1 MSAVDD
7 DIRADFLTEAGEL
20 LDRLGQQLIAL
31 ERNPQDRELLN
42 AVFRAFHTVKGG
54 AGFLN
59 LKAMVELCHIAEEV
73 FGVVRAGRRPMT
85 AELMDATMQSLD
97 QLVSMMA
104 EVAAGNDPSPA
115 PPSLLAALKVHAA
128 DAPSTPAAAAAP
140 AVDTA
145 AAAPKAARR
154 GKAKTK
160 AKSASPATA
169 DPALI
174 SEDEFEALL
183 DQLHGGKPPGVEVP
197 AAAAPPMNLEDEF
210 EALLDQMHGGGAPG
224 TGPSASATEPKPSPP
239 GRGLGEGLS
248 SLAKD
253 FPESTSV
260 PHPRPS
266 PGGRGG
272 NAAPSSSSVP
282 VAAASAPTG
291 ETTLRVD
298 TVRLDQMMNLVGE
311 LVLVRN
317 RLKTLRARNASPES
331 YAKSVG
337 ELDHITRSLQSA
349 VMKIR
354 MQPIKKVFSRF
365 PKLARDVARG
375 LGKQVDVELIGED
388 TDLDKNLVEA
398 LADPLVHMVRNS
410 VDHGIESPQVRAA
423 AGKPATG
430 KLVLAA
436 EQQGDH
442 ILISVRDD
450 GAGIDPEK
458 LRRKV
463 VEKGLMDP
471 AQVAKLTSDECLQ
484 LVFMAGFSTKEQVS
498 DLSGRGVGM
507 DVVKSKI
514 TALNGSVSIE
524 SKVGFGSCVKLRV
537 PLTLA
542 ILPALMVTVGAR
554 LLALPL
560 ADVFDVF
567 ALDETRLR
575 RLDHWQAIL
584 YRNSTLRLVDLQAWS
599 GAGDPIAGEAGTA
612 PRHVVVAQAHGER
625 FGFIVHSVKA
635 REEVVIKP
643 LGLGLRGLA
652 GLAGATV
659 TGEGRV
665 ALILDFPGLVRAW
678 SPGLHGVALY

>member
-1 MSAVDD
+1 MSASNNGIDD

-20 LDRLGQQLIAL
+20 LDRLGEQLVEL

-54 AGFLN
+54 AGFLA
-59 LKAMVELCHIAEEV
+59 LTHMVELCHIAEEV
-73 FGVVRAGRRPMT
+73 FGVVRAGGRPMT
-85 AELMDATMQSLD
+85 PELMDATMQSLD

-104 EVAAGNDPSPA
+104 EVAAGRDPSPA
-115 PPSLLAALKVHAA
+115 PAALLAALKAQTSAPPASAA
-128 DAPSTPAAAAAP
+128 AVAPSPAEAAPAAKPKAKRVRKPKAAAASGG
-140 AVDTA
+140 D
-145 AAAPKAARR
+145 
-154 GKAKTK
+154 
-160 AKSASPATA
+160 
-169 DPALI
+169 LI

-183 DQLHGGKPPGVEVP
+183 DQLHGGKPPGVDAPATPAKPAAEMSLEDEFEKLLDQLHGGAAPGVTTPAPPPAAQANPVREPVLPAVP
-197 AAAAPPMNLEDEF
+197 AAAAP
-210 EALLDQMHGGGAPG
+210 
-224 TGPSASATEPKPSPP
+224 
-239 GRGLGEGLS
+239 
-248 SLAKD
+248 
-253 FPESTSV
+253 
-260 PHPRPS
+260 
-266 PGGRGG
+266 
-272 NAAPSSSSVP
+272 AA
-282 VAAASAPTG
+282 
-291 ETTLRVD
+291 ETTVRVD

-317 RLKTLRARNASPES
+317 RLKTLRARNATSEA

-337 ELDHITRSLQSA
+337 ELDHITRSLQAA

-354 MQPIKKVFSRF
+354 MQPIRKVFSKF

-410 VDHGIESPQVRAA
+410 VDHGIELPQVRAA

-430 KLVLAA
+430 KLLLAA

-471 AQVAKLTSDECLQ
+471 SQAAKLTSDECLQ

-514 TALNGSVSIE
+514 TGLNGSVVIE
-524 SKVGFGSCVKLRV
+524 SKIGQGSCVKLRV

-542 ILPALMVTVGAR
+542 ILPALMVSVGNR

-575 RLDHWQAIL
+575 RLDHWQALL

-599 GAGDPIAGEAGTA
+599 GAGQPPAGEHGDA
-612 PRHVVVAQAHGER
+612 PRHVVVAQAYGER
-625 FGFIVHSVKA
+625 YGFIVHSVKA

-665 ALILDFPGLVRAW
+665 ALIVDFPGLVRAW
-678 SPGLHGVALY
+678 SSGLHGIALY

>member
-1 MSAVDD
+1 MSASNNGIDD

-20 LDRLGQQLIAL
+20 LDRLGEQLVEL

-54 AGFLN
+54 AGFLA
-59 LKAMVELCHIAEEV
+59 LTHMVELCHIAEEV
-73 FGVVRAGRRPMT
+73 FGVVRAGGRPMT
-85 AELMDATMQSLD
+85 SELMDATMQSLD

-104 EVAAGNDPSPA
+104 DVAAGRDPSPA
-115 PPSLLAALKVHAA
+115 PAALLAALKAQTS
-128 DAPSTPAAAAAP
+128 APSASAAAAAVAPVP
-140 AVDTA
+140 AEAAPAAKPKAKRVRKPKA
-145 AAAPKAARR
+145 AAAS
-154 GKAKTK
+154 GG
-160 AKSASPATA
+160 
-169 DPALI
+169 DLI

-183 DQLHGGKPPGVEVP
+183 DQLHGGKPPGVDTPATPVPPAAEMSLEDEFEKLLDQLHGVGAPGMTAPAPPVAVVPATPAREPALPAGP
-197 AAAAPPMNLEDEF
+197 AAAAP
-210 EALLDQMHGGGAPG
+210 
-224 TGPSASATEPKPSPP
+224 
-239 GRGLGEGLS
+239 
-248 SLAKD
+248 
-253 FPESTSV
+253 
-260 PHPRPS
+260 
-266 PGGRGG
+266 
-272 NAAPSSSSVP
+272 AA
-282 VAAASAPTG
+282 
-291 ETTLRVD
+291 ETTVRVD

-317 RLKTLRARNASPES
+317 RLKTLRARNATPEA

-337 ELDHITRSLQSA
+337 ELDHITRSLQAA

-354 MQPIKKVFSRF
+354 MQPIRKVFSKF

-410 VDHGIESPQVRAA
+410 VDHGIELPQVRAA

-430 KLVLAA
+430 KLLLSA

-471 AQVAKLTSDECLQ
+471 SQAAKLTSDECLQ

-514 TALNGSVSIE
+514 TGLNGSVVIE
-524 SKVGFGSCVKLRV
+524 SKVGQGSCVKLRV

-542 ILPALMVTVGAR
+542 ILPALMVSVGNR

-575 RLDHWQAIL
+575 RLDHWQALL

-599 GAGDPIAGEAGTA
+599 GAGQPPPGEHGDA

-625 FGFIVHSVKA
+625 YGFIVHSVKA

-665 ALILDFPGLVRAW
+665 ALIVDFPGLVRAW
-678 SPGLHGVALY
+678 SSGLHGIALY

>member
-1 MSAVDD
+1 MNGVDD
-7 DIRADFLTEAGEL
+7 EIRADFLTEAGEL
-20 LDRLGQQLIAL
+20 LDRLGEQLVDL

-73 FGVVRAGRRPMT
+73 FGVVRSGGRPMT
-85 AELMDATMQSLD
+85 PDLMDATMQSLD
-97 QLVSMMA
+97 QLISMMA
-104 EVAAGNDPSPA
+104 EVSAGNDPSPA
-115 PPSLLAALKVHAA
+115 PASLLAALKANA
-128 DAPSTPAAAAAP
+128 STAPVVAAP
-140 AVDTA
+140 APVVQV
-145 AAAPKAARR
+145 AAPLEKPKAKAK
-154 GKAKTK
+154 GKAK
-160 AKSASPATA
+160 AEPAANPNAS
-169 DPALI
+169 L
-174 SEDEFEALL
+174 EDEFEALL
-183 DQLHGGKPPGVEVP
+183 DQLHGGKPPGIEVP
-197 AAAAPPMNLEDEF
+197 VAAADPNLISDDEFERLLDQLHGGAAPGAAPPAAN
-210 EALLDQMHGGGAPG
+210 
-224 TGPSASATEPKPSPP
+224 TEQKPSPP

-248 SLAKD
+248 SSAKEAA
-253 FPESTSV
+253 ESSSA

-266 PGGRGG
+266 PAGRGE
-272 NAAPSSSSVP
+272 NSAP
-282 VAAASAPTG
+282 VAASTASTA
-291 ETTLRVD
+291 ETTVRVD

-337 ELDHITRSLQSA
+337 ELDHITRSLQAA

-354 MQPIKKVFSRF
+354 MQPIKKVFSKF

-410 VDHGIESPQVRAA
+410 VDHGIEMPQVRAA
-423 AGKPATG
+423 SGKPATG

-458 LRRKV
+458 LRKKV

-471 AQVAKLTSDECLQ
+471 SQAAKLTSDECLQ

-514 TALNGSVSIE
+514 TALNGSVVIE
-524 SKVGFGSCVKLRV
+524 SKVGQGSCVKLRV

-542 ILPALMVTVGAR
+542 ILPALMVSVGAR

-567 ALDETRLR
+567 ALDESRLR
-575 RLDHWQAIL
+575 RLDHWQAVL
-584 YRNSTLRLVDLQAWS
+584 YRNTTLRLIDLQAWS
-599 GAGDPIAGEAGTA
+599 GSCDPIPSESGTA
-612 PRHVVVAQAHGER
+612 PRHVVVAQANGER
-625 FGFIVHSVKA
+625 YGFIVHSVKA

-678 SPGLHGVALY
+678 SSGLHGVALY

>member
-1 MSAVDD
+1 MSGNENDLGD
-7 DIRADFLTEAGEL
+7 DILADFLTEAGEL
-20 LDRLGQQLIAL
+20 LDRLGEQLIDL
-31 ERNPQDRELLN
+31 ERTPDDRELLN

-59 LKAMVELCHIAEEV
+59 LTAMVALCHIAEEV
-73 FGVVRAGRRPMT
+73 FGMLRAGQRPMT
-85 AELMDATMQSLD
+85 PELMDAAMQSLD

-104 EVAAGNDPSPA
+104 EVAAGNEPTPA
-115 PPSLLAALKVHAA
+115 PEALLAALRAHAKNE
-128 DAPSTPAAAAAP
+128 SPAAVVAPKTAAPKPKARKPAKAAP
-140 AVDTA
+140 A
-145 AAAPKAARR
+145 
-154 GKAKTK
+154 
-160 AKSASPATA
+160 A
-169 DPALI
+169 DPNTI
-174 SEDEFEALL
+174 SDDEFEALL
-183 DQLHGGKPPGVEVP
+183 DELHGAVP
-197 AAAAPPMNLEDEF
+197 AKAVNTALVADAISEDEF
-210 EALLDQMHGGGAPG
+210 EKLLDLYHGNGAPG
-224 TGPSASATEPKPSPP
+224 AATPVDETQSKPSPT
-239 GRGLGEGLS
+239 GRGENS
-248 SLAKD
+248 AV
-253 FPESTSV
+253 ST
-260 PHPRPS
+260 
-266 PGGRGG
+266 
-272 NAAPSSSSVP
+272 A
-282 VAAASAPTG
+282 
-291 ETTLRVD
+291 ETTVRVD
-298 TVRLDQMMNLVGE
+298 TTRLDQMMNLVGE

-317 RLKTLRARNASPES
+317 RLKTLRGKQATAEAF
-331 YAKSVG
+331 AKSVG
-337 ELDHITRSLQSA
+337 ELDHITRSLQDA

-354 MQPIKKVFSRF
+354 MQPIKKVFSKF

-410 VDHGIESPQVRAA
+410 VDHGIELPAARAA

-436 EQQGDH
+436 VAQGDH

-458 LRRKV
+458 LRKKV
-463 VEKGLMDP
+463 VEKGLMD
-471 AQVAKLTSDECLQ
+471 AALAARLTSDECLQ

-514 TALNGSVSIE
+514 TALNGSVVIE
-524 SKVGFGSCVKLRV
+524 SKIGQGSCVKLRV

-542 ILPALMVTVGAR
+542 ILPALMVAVGQR

-575 RLDHWQAIL
+575 RLDQWQAVL
-584 YRNSTLRLVDLQAWS
+584 YRDTTLRLIDLQQWS
-599 GAGDPIAGEAGTA
+599 NAEGPASDA
-612 PRHVVVAQAHGER
+612 PRHVVVAQANGER
-625 FGFIVHSVKA
+625 YGFIVHTVKA

-665 ALILDFPGLVRAW
+665 ALIVDFPGLVRAW
-678 SPGLHGVALY
+678 STRLHGTPVF

>member
-1 MSAVDD
+1 MSGIDD

-20 LDRLGQQLIAL
+20 LDRLGEQLVDL
-31 ERNPQDRELLN
+31 ERTPDDRELLN

-59 LKAMVELCHIAEEV
+59 LTAMVALCHIAEEV
-73 FGVVRAGRRPMT
+73 FGMLRAGQRQMT
-85 AELMDATMQSLD
+85 PELMDATMQSLD

-104 EVAAGNDPSPA
+104 EVAAGNEPTPA
-115 PPSLLAALKVHAA
+115 PEALLAALRAHAKNE
-128 DAPSTPAAAAAP
+128 SP
-140 AVDTA
+140 AVVVT
-145 AAAPKAARR
+145 PKAATPKP
-154 GKAKTK
+154 KARK
-160 AKSASPATA
+160 PAEAVPAA
-169 DPALI
+169 DPNTI
-174 SEDEFEALL
+174 SDDEFEALL
-183 DQLHGGKPPGVEVP
+183 DELHGAVP
-197 AAAAPPMNLEDEF
+197 AKAISAAPVADAISEDEF
-210 EALLDQMHGGGAPG
+210 EKLLDLYHGNGAPG
-224 TGPSASATEPKPSPP
+224 AAIPVVVQGFDSVKMAPDAKPAPA
-239 GRGLGEGLS
+239 
-248 SLAKD
+248 AKV
-253 FPESTSV
+253 EASTST
-260 PHPRPS
+260 
-266 PGGRGG
+266 
-272 NAAPSSSSVP
+272 A
-282 VAAASAPTG
+282 
-291 ETTLRVD
+291 ETTVRVD
-298 TVRLDQMMNLVGE
+298 TIRLDQMMNLVGE

-317 RLKTLRARNASPES
+317 RLKTLRGKHATAEAF
-331 YAKSVG
+331 AKSVG
-337 ELDHITRSLQSA
+337 ELDHITRSLQDA

-354 MQPIKKVFSRF
+354 MQPIKKVFSKF

-410 VDHGIESPQVRAA
+410 VDHGIELPAARAA

-436 EQQGDH
+436 VAQGDH

-458 LRRKV
+458 LRKKV
-463 VEKGLMDP
+463 VEKGLMD
-471 AQVAKLTSDECLQ
+471 AALAARLTSDECLQ

-514 TALNGSVSIE
+514 VALNGSVSIE
-524 SKVGFGSCVKLRV
+524 SKIGQGSCVKLRV

-542 ILPALMVTVGAR
+542 ILPALMVAVGKR

-575 RLDHWQAIL
+575 RLDQWQAVL
-584 YRNSTLRLVDLQAWS
+584 YRNSTLRLIDLQQWS
-599 GAGDPIAGEAGTA
+599 NAEGPGSDS
-612 PRHVVVAQAHGER
+612 PRHVVVAQANGER
-625 FGFIVHSVKA
+625 YGFIVHTVKA

-665 ALILDFPGLVRAW
+665 ALIVDFPGLVRAW
-678 SPGLHGVALY
+678 STRLHGTPVF

>member
-1 MSAVDD
+1 MSGIDD

-20 LDRLGQQLIAL
+20 LDRLGEQLVDL
-31 ERNPQDRELLN
+31 ERSPEDRELLN

-59 LKAMVELCHIAEEV
+59 LTAMVALCHIAEEV
-73 FGVVRAGRRPMT
+73 FGMLRAGQRQMT
-85 AELMDATMQSLD
+85 PELMDATMQSLD

-104 EVAAGNDPSPA
+104 EVAAGNEPTPA
-115 PPSLLAALKVHAA
+115 PETLLAALRAHARNE
-128 DAPSTPAAAAAP
+128 SP
-140 AVDTA
+140 AVVVA
-145 AAAPKAARR
+145 PKAAAPKPKARKPAKAA
-154 GKAKTK
+154 
-160 AKSASPATA
+160 PAA
-169 DPALI
+169 DPNTI
-174 SEDEFEALL
+174 SDDEFEALL
-183 DQLHGGKPPGVEVP
+183 DQLHGTAPVQAVSTAP
-197 AAAAPPMNLEDEF
+197 ASDTISEDEF
-210 EALLDQMHGGGAPG
+210 EKLLDQYHGNGAPG
-224 TGPSASATEPKPSPP
+224 AAIPVVVQGSDSEKTVADVKPSPP
-239 GRGLGEGLS
+239 ARVES
-248 SLAKD
+248 S
-253 FPESTSV
+253 
-260 PHPRPS
+260 
-266 PGGRGG
+266 
-272 NAAPSSSSVP
+272 
-282 VAAASAPTG
+282 ASAA
-291 ETTLRVD
+291 ETTVRVN
-298 TVRLDQMMNLVGE
+298 TTRLDQMMNLVGE

-317 RLKTLRARNASPES
+317 RLKTLRGKHATAEAF
-331 YAKSVG
+331 AKSVG
-337 ELDHITRSLQSA
+337 ELDHITRSLQDA

-354 MQPIKKVFSRF
+354 MQPIRKVFSKF

-410 VDHGIESPQVRAA
+410 VDHGIELPAARAA

-436 EQQGDH
+436 VAQGDH

-463 VEKGLMDP
+463 VEKGLMD
-471 AQVAKLTSDECLQ
+471 AALAARLTSDECLQ

-514 TALNGSVSIE
+514 TALNGSVVIE
-524 SKVGFGSCVKLRV
+524 SKIGQGSCVKLRV

-542 ILPALMVTVGAR
+542 ILPALMVAVGKR

-575 RLDHWQAIL
+575 RLDQWQAVL
-584 YRNSTLRLVDLQAWS
+584 YRDSTLRLIDLQQWS
-599 GAGDPIAGEAGTA
+599 NAEGPASDA
-612 PRHVVVAQAHGER
+612 PRHVVVAQANGER
-625 FGFIVHSVKA
+625 YGFIVHTVKA

-665 ALILDFPGLVRAW
+665 ALIVDFPGLVRAW
-678 SPGLHGVALY
+678 STRLHGTPVF

>member
-1 MSAVDD
+1 
-7 DIRADFLTEAGEL
+7 
-20 LDRLGQQLIAL
+20 
-31 ERNPQDRELLN
+31 
-42 AVFRAFHTVKGG
+42 
-54 AGFLN
+54 
-59 LKAMVELCHIAEEV
+59 
-73 FGVVRAGRRPMT
+73 
-85 AELMDATMQSLD
+85 
-97 QLVSMMA
+97 
-104 EVAAGNDPSPA
+104 
-115 PPSLLAALKVHAA
+115 
-128 DAPSTPAAAAAP
+128 
-140 AVDTA
+140 
-145 AAAPKAARR
+145 
-154 GKAKTK
+154 
-160 AKSASPATA
+160 
-169 DPALI
+169 
-174 SEDEFEALL
+174 
-183 DQLHGGKPPGVEVP
+183 
-197 AAAAPPMNLEDEF
+197 
-210 EALLDQMHGGGAPG
+210 
-224 TGPSASATEPKPSPP
+224 
-239 GRGLGEGLS
+239 
-248 SLAKD
+248 
-253 FPESTSV
+253 
-260 PHPRPS
+260 
-266 PGGRGG
+266 
-272 NAAPSSSSVP
+272 
-282 VAAASAPTG
+282 
-291 ETTLRVD
+291 
-298 TVRLDQMMNLVGE
+298 MMNLVGE

-317 RLKTLRARNASPES
+317 RLKTLRARNAPAEAF
-331 YAKSVG
+331 AKSVG

-354 MQPIKKVFSRF
+354 MQPIKKVFSKF

-584 YRNSTLRLVDLQAWS
+584 YRNTTLRLVDLQAWS

>member
-1 MSAVDD
+1 MSGIDD
-7 DIRADFLTEAGEL
+7 DIRADFLIEAGEL
-20 LDRLGQQLIAL
+20 LDRLGEQLVDL
-31 ERNPQDRELLN
+31 ERTPDDRELLN

-59 LKAMVELCHIAEEV
+59 LTAMVALCHIAEEV
-73 FGVVRAGRRPMT
+73 FGMLRAGQRQMT
-85 AELMDATMQSLD
+85 PELMDATMQSLD

-104 EVAAGNDPSPA
+104 EVAAGNEPTPA
-115 PPSLLAALKVHAA
+115 PEALLAALRAHAKTL
-128 DAPSTPAAAAAP
+128 PPAAVVAPKAVAPKPKARKPAKAAP
-140 AVDTA
+140 A
-145 AAAPKAARR
+145 
-154 GKAKTK
+154 
-160 AKSASPATA
+160 A
-169 DPALI
+169 DPVADPDGI
-174 SEDEFEALL
+174 SDDEFEALL
-183 DQLHGGKPPGVEVP
+183 DQLHGTAPVQAVS
-197 AAAAPPMNLEDEF
+197 AAPASDTISEDEF
-210 EALLDQMHGGGAPG
+210 EKLLDLYHGNGAPG
-224 TGPSASATEPKPSPP
+224 AAIPVVVQGFDSVKAKPATEVHAKPSPP
-239 GRGLGEGLS
+239 GRGEN
-248 SLAKD
+248 
-253 FPESTSV
+253 ST
-260 PHPRPS
+260 
-266 PGGRGG
+266 
-272 NAAPSSSSVP
+272 
-282 VAAASAPTG
+282 APTA
-291 ETTLRVD
+291 ETTVRVD
-298 TVRLDQMMNLVGE
+298 TTRLDQMMNLVGE

-317 RLKTLRARNASPES
+317 RLKTLRGKHATAEAF
-331 YAKSVG
+331 AKSVG
-337 ELDHITRSLQSA
+337 ELDHITRSLQDA

-354 MQPIKKVFSRF
+354 MQPIKKVFSKF

-410 VDHGIESPQVRAA
+410 VDHGIELPAARAA
-423 AGKPATG
+423 AGKPAIG

-436 EQQGDH
+436 VAQGDH

-463 VEKGLMDP
+463 VEKGLME
-471 AQVAKLTSDECLQ
+471 ATLAARLTSDECLQ

-514 TALNGSVSIE
+514 VALNGSVSIE
-524 SKVGFGSCVKLRV
+524 SKIGQGSCVKLRV

-542 ILPALMVTVGAR
+542 ILPALMVAVGQR

-575 RLDHWQAIL
+575 RLDQWQAVL
-584 YRNSTLRLVDLQAWS
+584 YRNTTLRLIDLQQWS
-599 GAGDPIAGEAGTA
+599 NSQGPSSDA
-612 PRHVVVAQAHGER
+612 PRHVVVAQANGER
-625 FGFIVHSVKA
+625 YGFIVHTVKA

-665 ALILDFPGLVRAW
+665 ALIVDFPGLVRAW
-678 SPGLHGVALY
+678 STRLHGTPVF

>member
-1 MSAVDD
+1 MSASNNGIDD

-20 LDRLGQQLIAL
+20 LDRLGEQLVEL

-54 AGFLN
+54 AGFLA
-59 LKAMVELCHIAEEV
+59 LTHMVELCHIAEEV
-73 FGVVRAGRRPMT
+73 FGVVRAGGRPMT
-85 AELMDATMQSLD
+85 PELMDATMQSLD

-104 EVAAGNDPSPA
+104 EVAAGHDPSPA
-115 PPSLLAALKVHAA
+115 PAALLAALKAQTS
-128 DAPSTPAAAAAP
+128 APPASAAAAAVAPVP
-140 AVDTA
+140 AEAAPAAKPKAKRVRKPKA
-145 AAAPKAARR
+145 AAAS
-154 GKAKTK
+154 G
-160 AKSASPATA
+160 S
-169 DPALI
+169 DLI

-183 DQLHGGKPPGVEVP
+183 DQLHGGKPPGVDTPATPAQPAAEMSLEDEFEKLLDQLHGGAAPGMTAHAPPVAVVPASPVREPALPAGP
-197 AAAAPPMNLEDEF
+197 AAAAP
-210 EALLDQMHGGGAPG
+210 
-224 TGPSASATEPKPSPP
+224 
-239 GRGLGEGLS
+239 
-248 SLAKD
+248 
-253 FPESTSV
+253 
-260 PHPRPS
+260 
-266 PGGRGG
+266 
-272 NAAPSSSSVP
+272 AA
-282 VAAASAPTG
+282 
-291 ETTLRVD
+291 ETTVRVD
-298 TVRLDQMMNLVGE
+298 TMRLDQMMNLVGE

-317 RLKTLRARNASPES
+317 RLKTLRARNATPEA

-337 ELDHITRSLQSA
+337 ELDHITRSLQAA

-354 MQPIKKVFSRF
+354 MQPIRKVFSKF

-410 VDHGIESPQVRAA
+410 VDHGIELPQVRAA

-430 KLVLAA
+430 KLLLSA

-471 AQVAKLTSDECLQ
+471 SQAAKLTSDECLQ

-514 TALNGSVSIE
+514 TGLNGSVVIE
-524 SKVGFGSCVKLRV
+524 SKVGQGSCVKLRV

-542 ILPALMVTVGAR
+542 ILPALMVSVGNR

-575 RLDHWQAIL
+575 RLDHWQALL

-599 GAGDPIAGEAGTA
+599 GAGQPPPGEHGDA

-625 FGFIVHSVKA
+625 YGFIVHSVKA

-665 ALILDFPGLVRAW
+665 ALIVDFPGLVRAW
-678 SPGLHGVALY
+678 SSGLHGIALY

>member
-1 MSAVDD
+1 MSGIDD

-20 LDRLGQQLIAL
+20 LDRLGEQLVDL
-31 ERNPQDRELLN
+31 ERRPTDRELLN

-59 LKAMVELCHIAEEV
+59 LTAMVALCHIAEEV
-73 FGVVRAGRRPMT
+73 FGMLRAGQRTMT
-85 AELMDATMQSLD
+85 PELMDATMQSLD

-104 EVAAGNDPSPA
+104 EVAAGNEPTPA
-115 PPSLLAALKVHAA
+115 PDALLAALRAHAQK
-128 DAPSTPAAAAAP
+128 APSASPVAMVAP
-140 AVDTA
+140 K
-145 AAAPKAARR
+145 AAAPKPKACKPAKAA
-154 GKAKTK
+154 
-160 AKSASPATA
+160 PAA
-169 DPALI
+169 DPNTI
-174 SEDEFEALL
+174 SDDEFEALL
-183 DQLHGGKPPGVEVP
+183 DELHGAAPVKAISAVP
-197 AAAAPPMNLEDEF
+197 AADAISEDEF
-210 EALLDQMHGGGAPG
+210 EKLLDLYHGNGAPG
-224 TGPSASATEPKPSPP
+224 AAMPVDETQSKPSPP

-248 SLAKD
+248 SSEKVAAELPLRPRLPPVVSVLGSAIRGTS
-253 FPESTSV
+253 ESA
-260 PHPRPS
+260 HAADPRPS
-266 PGGRGG
+266 PGGRGETSTST
-272 NAAPSSSSVP
+272 A
-282 VAAASAPTG
+282 
-291 ETTLRVD
+291 ETTVRVD
-298 TVRLDQMMNLVGE
+298 TIRLDQMMNLVGE

-317 RLKTLRARNASPES
+317 RLKTLRGKHATAEAF
-331 YAKSVG
+331 AKSVG
-337 ELDHITRSLQSA
+337 ELDHITRSLQDA

-410 VDHGIESPQVRAA
+410 VDHGIELPAARAA

-436 EQQGDH
+436 VAQGDH

-463 VEKGLMDP
+463 VEKGLMD
-471 AQVAKLTSDECLQ
+471 AALAARLTSDECLQ

-514 TALNGSVSIE
+514 VALNGSVSIE
-524 SKVGFGSCVKLRV
+524 SKIGQGSCVKLRV

-542 ILPALMVTVGAR
+542 ILPALMVAVGKR

-575 RLDHWQAIL
+575 RLDQWQAVL
-584 YRNSTLRLVDLQAWS
+584 YRDSTLRLIDLQQWS
-599 GAGDPIAGEAGTA
+599 NAEGPASDA
-612 PRHVVVAQAHGER
+612 PRHVVVAQANGER
-625 FGFIVHSVKA
+625 YGFIVHTVKA

-665 ALILDFPGLVRAW
+665 ALIVDFPGLVRAW
-678 SPGLHGVALY
+678 STRLHGTPVF

>member
-1 MSAVDD
+1 MSASNNGIDD

-20 LDRLGQQLIAL
+20 LDRLGEQLVEL

-54 AGFLN
+54 AGFLA
-59 LKAMVELCHIAEEV
+59 LTHMVELCHIAEEV
-73 FGVVRAGRRPMT
+73 FGVVRAGGRPMT
-85 AELMDATMQSLD
+85 PELMDATMQSLD

-104 EVAAGNDPSPA
+104 EVAAGHDPSPA
-115 PPSLLAALKVHAA
+115 PAALLAALKAQTSAPPASAA
-128 DAPSTPAAAAAP
+128 AVASSPAEAAPAAKPKAKRVRKPKAAAASGG
-140 AVDTA
+140 D
-145 AAAPKAARR
+145 
-154 GKAKTK
+154 
-160 AKSASPATA
+160 
-169 DPALI
+169 LI
-174 SEDEFEALL
+174 GEDEFEALL
-183 DQLHGGKPPGVEVP
+183 DQLHGGKPPGVDAPAAAAKPVAEMSLEDEFEKLLDQLHGGAAPGMTAPAPAPAVPATPVREPAAPAP
-197 AAAAPPMNLEDEF
+197 AAAAP
-210 EALLDQMHGGGAPG
+210 
-224 TGPSASATEPKPSPP
+224 
-239 GRGLGEGLS
+239 
-248 SLAKD
+248 
-253 FPESTSV
+253 
-260 PHPRPS
+260 
-266 PGGRGG
+266 
-272 NAAPSSSSVP
+272 AA
-282 VAAASAPTG
+282 
-291 ETTLRVD
+291 ETTVRVD

-317 RLKTLRARNASPES
+317 RLKTLRARNATSEA

-337 ELDHITRSLQSA
+337 ELDHITRSLQAA

-354 MQPIKKVFSRF
+354 MQPIRKVFSKF

-410 VDHGIESPQVRAA
+410 VDHGIELPQVRAA

-430 KLVLAA
+430 KLLLAA

-471 AQVAKLTSDECLQ
+471 SQAAKLTSDECLQ

-514 TALNGSVSIE
+514 TGLNGSVVIE
-524 SKVGFGSCVKLRV
+524 SKIGQGSCVKLRV

-542 ILPALMVTVGAR
+542 ILPALMVSVGNR

-575 RLDHWQAIL
+575 RLDHWQALL

-599 GAGDPIAGEAGTA
+599 GAGQPPAGEHGDA
-612 PRHVVVAQAHGER
+612 PRHVVVAQAYGER
-625 FGFIVHSVKA
+625 YGFIVHSVKA

-665 ALILDFPGLVRAW
+665 ALIVDFPGLVRAW
-678 SPGLHGVALY
+678 SSGLHGIALY